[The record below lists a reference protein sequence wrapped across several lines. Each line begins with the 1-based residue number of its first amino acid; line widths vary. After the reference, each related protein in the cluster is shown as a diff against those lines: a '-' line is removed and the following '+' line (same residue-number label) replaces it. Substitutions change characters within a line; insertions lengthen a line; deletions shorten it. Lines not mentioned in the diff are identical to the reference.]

1 MDTLWVL
8 GTTRVYEAS
17 GGLGGH
23 LLSSPAAD
31 REPARKGELVGGRW
45 KGDRCRGGGAE
56 RHLDPE
62 SPGGP
67 PAGRGFH
74 SRCRVFSSPAS
85 LARGARV
92 FPFHESR
99 PSEGSSGLPP
109 AAVSPCSFEAIC
121 SPPVP
126 AALVVTFVLNSGPNV
141 RDTL

>member
-1 MDTLWVL
+1 MDRLWVL
-8 GTTRVYEAS
+8 GAARVHEAS
-17 GGLGGH
+17 RGLGGH

-31 REPARKGELVGGRW
+31 CEPARKGELVGGRW
-45 KGDRCRGGGAE
+45 RGDRRRGGGAE
-56 RHLDPE
+56 RHSDPE

-74 SRCRVFSSPAS
+74 SRCRLSSSPAS
-85 LARGARV
+85 LAPGARV

-99 PSEGSSGLPP
+99 PPEGSSGLRP
-109 AAVSPCSFEAIC
+109 AAVSPCSFEVIC

-126 AALVVTFVLNSGPNV
+126 AAFVVTIVLNSGPNV